1 MDLPTIKFIEGEY
14 MYVVEKTKDFNFFK
28 KFDYI
33 LFSAVIVLSII
44 GAFVVSSAVH
54 PLTSG
59 KRIIIVHVGAILVG
73 IVASIIISLIDY
85 KDYKTLGVFFYIIT
99 TGLLVYVLFAGTGE
113 QYGSKS
119 WIDLGF
125 ITFQP
130 ADLAKITYILLASVF
145 LERIYDEQNNK
156 MANILKFLIYSAIPI
171 ALIVVQKDF
180 GTALVFIFIFFVL
193 VFICGIAY
201 KYLVIL
207 ATAFLLSTPFI
218 WFYLLNDTRRKRIFV
233 FLNPELD
240 PLGAGYNVIRSK
252 MAIGSGQIYGKGLYR
267 GIQTQNRSVPVSESD
282 FIFSVVGEELGFI
295 GAIIVIFLI
304 CVILMRCIY
313 IARKARDSYGMFVAI
328 GITAMWA
335 FHAMENIGMS
345 VGVLPVTGI
354 PLPFVSAGGSY
365 MLTSYLAVGI
375 ILSISMRRKK
385 EIFNS
390 SD

>member
-1 MDLPTIKFIEGEY
+1 
-14 MYVVEKTKDFNFFK
+14 MYVMEKTKDFNFFK

-33 LFSAVIVLSII
+33 LFSAIIILSII
-44 GAFVVSSAVH
+44 GTFVVSSAVNTM
-54 PLTSG
+54 PTA
-59 KRIIIVHVGAILVG
+59 RRMMIVHVGAILVG
-73 IVASIIISLIDY
+73 IVASIIISCIDY
-85 KDYKTLGVFFYIIT
+85 KDYRTLGIFFYIIT

-113 QYGSKS
+113 QYGSRS

-156 MANILKFLIYSAIPI
+156 RANILKFLIYSAIPI
-171 ALIVVQKDF
+171 GLIILQKDF

-201 KYLVIL
+201 KYLVIMV
-207 ATAFLLSTPFI
+207 TAFLLTTPLI
-218 WFYLLNDTRRKRIFV
+218 WFFALNDARRKRIFV

-252 MAIGSGQIYGKGLYR
+252 MAIGSGQIYGKGLFK

-295 GAIIVIFLI
+295 GAIIVILLI
-304 CVILMRCIY
+304 CIILLRCIY

-328 GITAMWA
+328 GIAAMWA

-354 PLPFVSAGGSY
+354 PLPFVSSGGSY

-375 ILSISMRRKK
+375 VLSISMRRKK

>member
-1 MDLPTIKFIEGEY
+1 
-14 MYVVEKTKDFNFFK
+14 MYYVEKTKDFNFFK

-33 LFSAVIVLSII
+33 LFVAIIILSII
-44 GAFVVSSAVH
+44 GAFVVSSAVN
-54 PLTSG
+54 PMG
-59 KRIIIVHVGAILVG
+59 NANRMIIVHVGALLFG
-73 IVASIIISLIDY
+73 IVAAIIISFIDY
-85 KDYKTLGVFFYIIT
+85 KDFRTLGIIFYIVT
-99 TGLLVYVLFAGTGE
+99 TGLLIYVLFAGKGDE
-113 QYGSKS
+113 YGSRS

-145 LERIYDEQNNK
+145 LERIYDDHKNRK
-156 MANILKFLIYSAIPI
+156 MNIFKFLIYSSIPMG
-171 ALIVVQKDF
+171 LILAQKDF
-180 GTALVFIFIFFVL
+180 GTALVFVFIFFVL

-201 KYLVIL
+201 KYLAIL
-207 ATAFLLSTPFI
+207 VTAFLLSTPFV
-218 WFYLLNDTRRKRIFV
+218 WFFVLNDKRKDRIKV

-252 MAIGSGQIYGKGLYR
+252 MAIGSGQIYGKGLFK

-295 GAIIVIFLI
+295 GAIIILLLI
-304 CVILMRCIY
+304 CFVLIRCIY

-354 PLPFVSAGGSY
+354 PLPFVSSGGSY

-375 ILSISMRRKK
+375 VLSISMRRKK

>member
-1 MDLPTIKFIEGEY
+1 
-14 MYVVEKTKDFNFFK
+14 MYFVEKTKDFNFFK

-44 GAFVVSSAVH
+44 GILVVSSAVN
-54 PLTSG
+54 PLSAA
-59 KRIIIVHVGAILVG
+59 KRMMIVHIGAILVG
-73 IVASIIISLIDY
+73 IVAAIIISFIDY

-99 TGLLVYVLFAGTGE
+99 TGLLIYVLFAGTGDAL
-113 QYGSKS
+113 GSRS

-130 ADLAKITYILLASVF
+130 ADLAKISYILIASVF
-145 LERIYDEQNNK
+145 LERIYDDQKNK
-156 MANILKFLIYSAIPI
+156 KANIFKFLIYSAIPI
-171 ALIVVQKDF
+171 GLIILQRDF

-193 VFICGIAY
+193 VFVCGIAY
-201 KYLVIL
+201 KYIIMMV
-207 ATAFLLSTPFI
+207 TAFLLSTPFV
-218 WFYLLNDTRRKRIFV
+218 WFFLLNDKRRKRILV

-240 PLGAGYNVIRSK
+240 PLDAGYNVIRSK
-252 MAIGSGQIYGKGLYR
+252 MAIGSGQIYGKGLYK

-295 GAIIVIFLI
+295 GAIIVILLI
-304 CVILMRCIY
+304 CIILMRCLY
-313 IARKARDSYGMFVAI
+313 IARKARDSYGMFVAT
-328 GITAMWA
+328 GIAAMWA

-365 MLTSYLAVGI
+365 MLTCYLAVGI
-375 ILSISMRRKK
+375 VLSISMRRKK

>member
-1 MDLPTIKFIEGEY
+1 MHDLGQYLNHDSPLHSLDPRVKILA
-14 MYVVEKTKDFNFFK
+14 VVALSLL
-28 KFDYI
+28 I
-33 LFSAVIVLSII
+33 LHIDWPGLLLIAALIL
-44 GAFVVSSAVH
+44 G
-54 PLTSG
+54 LCLSG
-59 KRIIIVHVGAILVG
+59 K
-73 IVASIIISLIDY
+73 ISPLF
-85 KDYKTLGVFFYIIT
+85 LFRSSRPVWPFFAV
-99 TGLLVYVLFAGTGE
+99 LFLVYVLFAGIGD
-113 QYGSKS
+113 QYGSRS

-130 ADLAKITYILLASVF
+130 ADLAKISYVLLASVF
-145 LERIYDEQNNK
+145 LERIYDEQKNRK
-156 MANILKFLIYSAIPI
+156 VNIFKFLIYSAIPI
-171 ALIVVQKDF
+171 GLVLAQKDF
-180 GTALVFIFIFFVL
+180 GTALVFIFMFFIL

-201 KYLVIL
+201 KYLVIMV
-207 ATAFLLSTPFI
+207 TAFLLSMPFI
-218 WFYLLNDTRRKRIFV
+218 WFFVLNDKRQNRIKV

-240 PLGAGYNVIRSK
+240 PLDAGYNVIKSK
-252 MAIGSGQIYGKGLYR
+252 LAIGSGQIYGKGLFK
-267 GIQTQNRSVPVSESD
+267 GIQTQGRYVPVSESD

-295 GAIIVIFLI
+295 GAIIIILLI
-304 CVILMRCIY
+304 CFILIRCIY

-354 PLPFVSAGGSY
+354 PLPFVSSGGSY

-390 SD
+390 PD

>member
-1 MDLPTIKFIEGEY
+1 
-14 MYVVEKTKDFNFFK
+14 MYYVEKTKDFNFFK

-33 LFSAVIVLSII
+33 LFSAIIILTII
-44 GAFVVSSAVH
+44 GAFVVSSAVN
-54 PLTSG
+54 PMG
-59 KRIIIVHVGAILVG
+59 IAKRMIIVHVGALSVG
-73 IVASIIISLIDY
+73 IVVSIIISCLDY
-85 KDYKTLGVFFYIIT
+85 KDYRTLGIFFYIVT
-99 TGLLVYVLFAGTGE
+99 TGLLVYVLFAGTGD
-113 QYGSKS
+113 QYGSRS

-125 ITFQP
+125 ITIQP
-130 ADLAKITYILLASVF
+130 ADYAKITYVLLASVF
-145 LERIYDEQNNK
+145 LERIYDDQK
-156 MANILKFLIYSAIPI
+156 DRKINIFKFLFYSAIPI
-171 ALIVVQKDF
+171 GLILAQKDF
-180 GTALVFIFIFFVL
+180 GTALVFIFMFFVL

-207 ATAFLLSTPFI
+207 VSAFLLSTPFV
-218 WFYLLNDTRRKRIFV
+218 WFFVFNKERQDRIKV

-252 MAIGSGQIYGKGLYR
+252 MAIGSGQIYGKGLFK
-267 GIQTQNRSVPVSESD
+267 GIQTQSRNVPVSESD

-295 GAIIVIFLI
+295 GAIIIILLVCFILI
-304 CVILMRCIY
+304 RCIY
-313 IARKARDSYGMFVAI
+313 IARKARDSYGMFVTI

-354 PLPFVSAGGSY
+354 PLPFVSSGGSY
-365 MLTSYLAVGI
+365 MLTSYIAVGI

>member
-1 MDLPTIKFIEGEY
+1 
-14 MYVVEKTKDFNFFK
+14 MYYVEKTKDFNFFK

-33 LFSAVIVLSII
+33 LFSAIIILSII
-44 GAFVVSSAVH
+44 GAFVVSSAVN
-54 PLTSG
+54 PMG
-59 KRIIIVHVGAILVG
+59 IARRMIIVHVGSIFVG
-73 IVASIIISLIDY
+73 IVAAIIISCLDY
-85 KDYKTLGVFFYIIT
+85 KDYRTLGIFFYIVT
-99 TGLLVYVLFAGTGE
+99 TGLLVYVLFFGTGE
-113 QYGSKS
+113 DLGSRNR
-119 WIDLGF
+119 IDLGF

-130 ADLAKITYILLASVF
+130 ADLAKITYVLLAAVF
-145 LERIYDEQNNK
+145 LERIYDEQNNRR
-156 MANILKFLIYSAIPI
+156 ANIVKFLIYSAIPI
-171 ALIVVQKDF
+171 GLVLAQKDF
-180 GTALVFIFIFFVL
+180 GTALVFIFMFFIL

-201 KYLVIL
+201 KYLVIMV
-207 ATAFLLSTPFI
+207 TAFLLSMPFI
-218 WFYLLNDTRRKRIFV
+218 WFFVLNDKRQNRIKV

-240 PLGAGYNVIRSK
+240 PLDAGYNVIKSK
-252 MAIGSGQIYGKGLYR
+252 LAIGSGQIYGKGLFK
-267 GIQTQNRSVPVSESD
+267 GIQTQGRYVPVSESD

-295 GAIIVIFLI
+295 GAIIIILLI
-304 CVILMRCIY
+304 CFILIRCIY

-354 PLPFVSAGGSY
+354 PLPFVSSGGSY

-390 SD
+390 PD

>member
-1 MDLPTIKFIEGEY
+1 
-14 MYVVEKTKDFNFFK
+14 MYVLEKSKDFNFFK
-28 KFDYI
+28 KFDYL
-33 LFSAVIVLSII
+33 LFLAVIILSIV
-44 GAFVVSSAVH
+44 GAFVVSSAVN
-54 PLTSG
+54 PMNNG
-59 KRIIIVHVGAILVG
+59 KRIIIVHVGAIIVG
-73 IVASIIISLIDY
+73 IVVSIIISLIDY
-85 KDYKTLGVFFYIIT
+85 KDYRTLGIFFYIIT
-99 TGLLVYVLFAGTGE
+99 TGLLVYVLFAGTGD
-113 QYGSKS
+113 QLGSRS

-145 LERIYDEQNNK
+145 LERIYDDQKNK
-156 MANILKFLIYSAIPI
+156 KANIFKFLIYSAIPI
-171 ALIVVQKDF
+171 GLIILQKDF

-201 KYLVIL
+201 KYLVIM
-207 ATAFLLSTPFI
+207 ATAFLLSTPFV
-218 WFYLLNDTRRKRIFV
+218 WFFLLNDNRRKRILV

-240 PLGAGYNVIRSK
+240 PLDAGYNVIRSK
-252 MAIGSGQIYGKGLYR
+252 MAIGSGQIYGKGLYK

-295 GAIIVIFLI
+295 GAIIVIMLI
-304 CVILMRCIY
+304 CIILMRCLY
-313 IARKARDSYGMFVAI
+313 IARKSRDSYGMFVAS
-328 GITAMWA
+328 GIAAMWA
-335 FHAMENIGMS
+335 FHSMENIGMS

-365 MLTSYLAVGI
+365 MVTCYVAVGI
-375 ILSISMRRKK
+375 VLSISMRRKK

>member
-1 MDLPTIKFIEGEY
+1 
-14 MYVVEKTKDFNFFK
+14 MYFLEKSKDFNFFK
-28 KFDYI
+28 KFDYL
-33 LFSAVIVLSII
+33 LFFAVIILSIV
-44 GAFVVSSAVH
+44 GAFVVSSAVN
-54 PLTSG
+54 PMNNG
-59 KRIIIVHVGAILVG
+59 KRIIIVHVGAIIVG
-73 IVASIIISLIDY
+73 IVVSIIISCIDY
-85 KDYKTLGVFFYIIT
+85 KDYRTLGIFFYIIT
-99 TGLLVYVLFAGTGE
+99 TGLLVYVLFAGTGD
-113 QYGSKS
+113 QLGSRS

-145 LERIYDEQNNK
+145 LERIYDDQKNK
-156 MANILKFLIYSAIPI
+156 TANIIKFLIYSAIPI
-171 ALIVVQKDF
+171 GLILLQKDF

-201 KYLVIL
+201 KYLVIM
-207 ATAFLLSTPFI
+207 ATAFLLSTPFA
-218 WFYLLNDTRRKRIFV
+218 WFFLLNDNRRKRILV

-240 PLGAGYNVIRSK
+240 PLDAGYNVIRSK
-252 MAIGSGQIYGKGLYR
+252 LAIGSGQIYGKGLYK

-295 GAIIVIFLI
+295 GAIIVIVLI
-304 CVILMRCIY
+304 CIILMRCLY
-313 IARKARDSYGMFVAI
+313 IARKSRDSYGMFVAS
-328 GITAMWA
+328 GIAAMWA
-335 FHAMENIGMS
+335 FHSMENIGMS

-365 MLTSYLAVGI
+365 MVTCYVAVGI
-375 ILSISMRRKK
+375 VLSISMRRKK

>member
-1 MDLPTIKFIEGEY
+1 
-14 MYVVEKTKDFNFFK
+14 MYIVEKTRDFNFFK

-33 LFSAVIVLSII
+33 LFLSVVILSII
-44 GAFVVSSAVH
+44 GAFVVSSAVN
-54 PLTSG
+54 PMG
-59 KRIIIVHVGAILVG
+59 NARRMIIVHVGAIVVG

-85 KDYKTLGVFFYIIT
+85 KDYRTLGIFFYIIT
-99 TGLLVYVLFAGTGE
+99 TGLLVYVLFAGIGD
-113 QYGSKS
+113 QYGSRS

-145 LERIYDEQNNK
+145 LERIYDEQKNK
-156 MANILKFLIYSAIPI
+156 KINILKFLIYSAIPI
-171 ALIVVQKDF
+171 GLIVAQKDF

-201 KYLVIL
+201 KYLIL
-207 ATAFLLSTPFI
+207 LVTAFLLSTPFI
-218 WFYLLNDTRRKRIFV
+218 WFFLLNDKRRNRIFV

-252 MAIGSGQIYGKGLYR
+252 MAIGSGQIYGKGLYK
-267 GIQTQNRSVPVSESD
+267 GIQTQNRMVPVSESD

-295 GAIIVIFLI
+295 GAIIVILLI
-304 CVILMRCIY
+304 CIILMRCIY

-328 GITAMWA
+328 GIAAMWA

-354 PLPFVSAGGSY
+354 PLPFVSSGGSY
-365 MLTSYLAVGI
+365 MLTCYLAVGI
-375 ILSISMRRKK
+375 VMSISMRRKK